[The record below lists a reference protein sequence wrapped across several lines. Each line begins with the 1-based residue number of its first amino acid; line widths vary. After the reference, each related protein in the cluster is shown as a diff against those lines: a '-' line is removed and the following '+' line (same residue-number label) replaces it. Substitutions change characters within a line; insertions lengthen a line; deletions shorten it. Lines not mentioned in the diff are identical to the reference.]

1 MKKGYLILWLM
12 CMVSTTGWSQSGLT
26 TITDKEGKIVVIPQF
41 VSYDLNIPP
50 LSYNTYTPANI
61 QPGKLNLSFSDSVK
75 YTLRMTEHPMDMQ
88 VLSGAYKP
96 FFDIYAPM
104 RRRVSPVAFDFEEF
118 VISPVN
124 ENISIVTYG
133 SQYTWPGSGGIT
145 EISSSVMWTNGRW
158 TAGGGL
164 AATRFYT
171 PYNHS
176 PGFAG
181 SAIGHTS
188 FQATDWLKLNA
199 WGRYTIFNDNEKYNP
214 ALYLNPYQPHTNV
227 GGSME
232 FKITEKLGV
241 GVGIDYKYNPM
252 RRKMERE
259 QLFYPI
265 FYKGRR

>member
-1 MKKGYLILWLM
+1 MKKEYLILIVM
-12 CMVSTTGWSQSGLT
+12 CVVSITGWSQPGLT

-41 VSYDLNIPP
+41 VNYELNIPP
-50 LSYNTYTPANI
+50 LSYTTYTPAGLEA
-61 QPGKLNLSFSDSVK
+61 GKLNLSFTDSVK
-75 YTLRMTEHPMDMQ
+75 YTLHITEHPMDMQ

-104 RRRVSPVAFDFEEF
+104 RRRVSPMAYDFEEF

-133 SQYTWPGSGGIT
+133 HQYTWPGSGGIT
-145 EISSSVMWTNGRW
+145 TVGSSVMWTNGRW

-164 AATRFYT
+164 AAGRFYT

-176 PGFAG
+176 PGFTG
-181 SAIGHTS
+181 SAIGYTS

-199 WGRYTIFNDNEKYNP
+199 WGRYTLYNKDEKYNP

-232 FKITEKLGV
+232 FKITDKF
-241 GVGIDYKYNPM
+241 GVGIGLDYKYNPM
-252 RRKMERE
+252 RRRMERE
-259 QLFYPI
+259 QLFYPL